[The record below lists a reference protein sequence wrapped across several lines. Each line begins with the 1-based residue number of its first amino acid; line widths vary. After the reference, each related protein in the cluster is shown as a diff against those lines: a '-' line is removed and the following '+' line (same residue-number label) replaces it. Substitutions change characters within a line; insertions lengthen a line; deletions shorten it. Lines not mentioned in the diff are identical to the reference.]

1 MRGNITSR
9 NPWLLLILLIIGGLI
24 GSLLGTTFGSALPI
38 LNQGFQLIGLE
49 PTTIDLL
56 VVKLTFGLLLKFNV
70 ASIIGFLLA
79 LFIYFRR

>member
-1 MRGNITSR
+1 MRGYNSSKS
-9 NPWLLLILLIIGGLI
+9 PWLLLILLIIGGLI
-24 GSLLGTTFGSALPI
+24 GSLLGVTLGNVLPV

-56 VVKLTFGLLLKFNV
+56 VIKVTFGLLLKFNV

-79 LFIYFRR
+79 LFVFFRR